1 MTVLL
6 RGELIMYEYIGNLH
20 IHSTYSDGGE
30 NIDKIAKKA
39 RKAGLDF
46 IILTDHETLKGLKN
60 GEEGYKYGVLT
71 LIGQEVNDTCNHYL
85 ALDTDEVIANN
96 TENPQLVIDKVNEAG
111 GFGVIA
117 HPLEKGSPLYRNGIT
132 FNWTDFNVTG
142 FQGIEVWNYLS
153 QWKDGIR
160 GMLSGLYLLINPH
173 LALSGPYPE
182 VMDWLDELQEK
193 GEKVMLYGGS
203 DAHNQKIKLGPI
215 TILTIGAYYHSFK
228 CINMH
233 VLLDK
238 KLSHNFTTDK
248 NNIYNA
254 LKSGHSWVSYDYFI
268 NSKGFRFILKT
279 KSKTYLI
286 GSRVNLE
293 LGMFFI
299 IKLPKL
305 AKLLVIKDG
314 EVWRNIIGD
323 YFVIKVEEIG
333 VYRLEVYHQY
343 GKSWRPWIFTN
354 SFWLV

>member
-1 MTVLL
+1 
-6 RGELIMYEYIGNLH
+6 
-20 IHSTYSDGGE
+20 
-30 NIDKIAKKA
+30 
-39 RKAGLDF
+39 
-46 IILTDHETLKGLKN
+46 
-60 GEEGYKYGVLT
+60 
-71 LIGQEVNDTCNHYL
+71 
-85 ALDTDEVIANN
+85 
-96 TENPQLVIDKVNEAG
+96 
-111 GFGVIA
+111 
-117 HPLEKGSPLYRNGIT
+117 
-132 FNWTDFNVTG
+132 
-142 FQGIEVWNYLS
+142 
-153 QWKDGIR
+153 
-160 GMLSGLYLLINPH
+160 
-173 LALSGPYPE
+173 
-182 VMDWLDELQEK
+182 
-193 GEKVMLYGGS
+193 S